1 MTLDAPP
8 TPFSVA
14 LRQATWA
21 RHEGVDPT
29 STTESEPA
37 GPSVLG
43 ALLDGELHMDDYTA
57 LHSQQYFVYQV
68 LDEAA
73 AHWEGHPVAGLF
85 CFPELSRAAAFDQDL
100 SMLIGPDWRDQI
112 TPIAATQRYLD
123 RLREVCFDWPGGFIA
138 HHYTRYLGDLSGG
151 QAFRAAANDTYGFG
165 DGPGVSFY
173 VFSRIP
179 DVTAFKNEYRSR
191 LDAAEFD
198 GPERDRVI
206 AEVLSAYDYNSDVLA
221 ELSTMMRRSV

>member
-29 STTESEPA
+29 SKDEPEPD

-57 LHSQQYFVYQV
+57 LHAQQYFVYRV
-68 LDEAA
+68 LDEAGDR
-73 AHWEGHPVAGLF
+73 WRDHPIAGRF
-85 CFPELSRAAAFDQDL
+85 DFPELSRAAAFDADL
-100 SMLIGPDWRDQI
+100 SLLIGPNWRDEI
-112 TPIAATQRYLD
+112 EPIATTQAYLD
-123 RLREVCFDWPGGFIA
+123 RLREVCFDWPGGYIA

-151 QAFRAAANDTYGFG
+151 QAFRAAVNDTYGFA

-173 VFSRIP
+173 VFTDIP
-179 DVTAFKNEYRSR
+179 DLAAFKDEYRSR
-191 LDAAEFD
+191 LDSAGFD
-198 GPERDRVI
+198 GSERDRVI
-206 AEVLSAYDYNSDVLA
+206 AEVLGAYDYNSAVLA
-221 ELSTMMRRSV
+221 ELGTMMRRSV